1 VDQAK
6 VNIILADDHEIFSD
20 SLSVMLGAVE
30 NLHILAKVNNGYD
43 LLRKVKESPPDI
55 CIVDMDMPGMNGLQ
69 ASEQMLKLFPGIK
82 ILILTMHKDKSLI
95 RKAMSMGIKGY
106 LTKTCD
112 RDELLFAISQILRNK
127 IYFSGDVKDALAK
140 VTETIENG
148 SELSKTALLTDR
160 EKEIIKL
167 LCSGMN
173 NRQIAETLFLS
184 HKTVDN
190 HRTNIMRKLNVHNIV
205 ELIRFSLKQGLAE

>member
-1 VDQAK
+1 
-6 VNIILADDHEIFSD
+6 
-20 SLSVMLGAVE
+20 
-30 NLHILAKVNNGYD
+30 
-43 LLRKVKESPPDI
+43 
-55 CIVDMDMPGMNGLQ
+55 MDMPGMNGLQ